1 MANSEI
7 IGAGQDTARPAP
19 KKILDACCSK
29 RAFWFDKN
37 DDRVVYM
44 DKRNE
49 IITRPDISST
59 GGKRVLEIK
68 PDVQAD
74 FSNLPYLSETFSLVV
89 FDPPHMLTLGANS
102 YMARQ
107 YGKLSG
113 EWRDMLRRGF
123 SECFRV
129 LKVDGVLI
137 FKWNEAEV
145 NLSDVLS
152 LTEQHPLFGHKTNTK
167 MNTHWVTFMKDEDR
181 TSCAKSP
188 AQNTKEICHTAPNT
202 QGDAIKSRHWEC
214 PKCLTRSFGG
224 GGYCTNCGTKENE
237 I

>member
-1 MANSEI
+1 MANENMNI
-7 IGAGQDTARPAP
+7 IGAGQDTERPAP

-37 DDRVVYM
+37 DNRVVYM

-68 PDVQAD
+68 PDIQAD
-74 FSNLPYLSETFSLVV
+74 FSNLPYLSGTFCLVV

-129 LKVDGVLI
+129 LKSDGVLI
-137 FKWNEAEV
+137 FKWNESEV
-145 NLSDVLS
+145 SLSEVLS
-152 LTEQHPLFGHKTNTK
+152 LTEQQPLFGHKTNTK
-167 MNTHWVTFMKDEDR
+167 MNTHWVCFMKQE
-181 TSCAKSP
+181 APVLGEESP
-188 AQNTKEICHTAPNT
+188 AQNTMNLPYST
-202 QGDAIKSRHWEC
+202 QQPQTAIKTAVVR
-214 PKCLTRSFGG
+214 
-224 GGYCTNCGTKENE
+224 GTQDHK
-237 I
+237 

>member
-1 MANSEI
+1 MANKNQNVI
-7 IGAGQDTARPAP
+7 DMGKARSTP

-49 IITRPDISST
+49 IITRPDISSS

-68 PDVQAD
+68 PDIQAD
-74 FSNLPYLSETFSLVV
+74 FSDLPYLSETFSLVV

-107 YGKLSG
+107 YGKLPA

-137 FKWNEAEV
+137 FKWNESEV
-145 NLSDVLS
+145 QLADVLS
-152 LTEQHPLFGHKTNTK
+152 LTNQQPLFGHKTNKK
-167 MNTHWVTFMKDEDR
+167 MNTHWVCFMKQELPIPDEEI
-181 TSCAKSP
+181 P
-188 AQNTKEICHTAPNT
+188 AQGVKEICHTAPN
-202 QGDAIKSRHWEC
+202 R
-214 PKCLTRSFGG
+214 RSSMLNIFF
-224 GGYCTNCGTKENE
+224 TF
-237 I
+237 